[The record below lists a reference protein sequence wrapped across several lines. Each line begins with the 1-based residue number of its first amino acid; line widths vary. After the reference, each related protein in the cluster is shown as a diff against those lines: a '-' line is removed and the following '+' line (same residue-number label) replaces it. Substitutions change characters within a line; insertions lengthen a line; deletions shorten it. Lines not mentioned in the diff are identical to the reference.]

1 MYTKR
6 TTLLPLLLAAFAIC
20 AIVGL
25 SFPSVSYAL
34 DGDGTTANPYRIADG
49 DDLLAFANEVQANPG
64 QETHAVLTNDITMGT
79 FSGGTYTPASS
90 SYPTEW
96 TPINQFEGTFDGQ
109 GHTIGGLNVNG
120 VGEGYSAV
128 GLFGDDNG
136 DNGSIS
142 NLTIANSTFIGNQ
155 SVGAIA
161 GSINGDVSIVNC
173 RSIENTISG
182 NGMVGGIVGVAYGSG
197 MGSRIE
203 NCYNDSTVSIL
214 GEGGFAIGG
223 IVGRLYYGSVQN
235 SWNAGSITA
244 QNTPTS
250 ANSIGGIIGFCV
262 PSSDPIEGL
271 CNTGTISV
279 PGADGVG
286 GIFGY
291 GFADA
296 IRNAYNTGDITAAF
310 SVSGIGSES
319 SDASNCFN
327 VGRII
332 ASDDPSTAYGLFQS
346 EPLTANNL
354 FWLDGSADRSVGYG
368 TPIAASPASA
378 FETKGA
384 GGIFDSLRASDPQVW
399 NANLGIDGTE
409 QSQHDVWLH
418 PILSYQHAV
427 IDAQITLLNG
437 DDGATATAANGRL
450 FASASLANGDAI
462 YAYEGSSAH
471 ITATPDAGYTV
482 SVLYDGQA
490 IRPDSGTND
499 QFTLPI
505 ASAAPTP
512 HQVVVVYVPEMAIIR
527 TINVHNPLTGDID
540 VIRQIATLG
549 YTATGYTAPPP
560 EPEPTPSPT
569 PSPAPTSD
577 PEAASES
584 APADGVDGNGVPAG
598 VEGTWSTDMWA
609 AFAAPQFDGYEPN
622 PEQID
627 AQNVD
632 WTTQDTTVDIT
643 YSKIDVPSADNG
655 TDSGESDAGYLAS
668 TSDSI
673 APIATIVVIAGIVA
687 AIAIVVALVH
697 MHRKK

>member
-1 MYTKR
+1 M
-6 TTLLPLLLAAFAIC
+6 LLTET
-20 AIVGL
+20 GRQ
-25 SFPSVSYAL
+25 
-34 DGDGTTANPYRIADG
+34 ANPYRIADG

-64 QETHAVLTNDITMGT
+64 QEIHAVLTNDITMGT

-96 TPINQFEGTFDGQ
+96 TPINQFSGTFDGQ
-109 GHTIGGLNVNG
+109 GHTISGLNVNG

-136 DNGSIS
+136 DNSSIS
-142 NLTIANSTFIGNQ
+142 NLTIANSTFIGVQ

-173 RSIENTISG
+173 RSIGNTISG
-182 NGMVGGIVGVAYGSG
+182 NDMVGGIVGVAYGSG
-197 MGSRIE
+197 EGSRIE

-214 GEGGFAIGG
+214 DEGGFAIGG

-244 QNTPTS
+244 QSTLTN
-250 ANSIGGIIGFCV
+250 ANSIGGIIGFCI
-262 PSSDPIEGL
+262 PSSNPIEGL

-291 GFADA
+291 GFADV
-296 IRNAYNTGDITAAF
+296 IRNAYNTGDITASFAA
-310 SVSGIGSES
+310 SGIGRDA

-327 VGRII
+327 VGRIT
-332 ASDDPSTAYGLFQS
+332 ASDDPRTAYALFQS
-346 EPLTANNL
+346 ASGAVDNL
-354 FWLDGSADRSVGYG
+354 FWLDGTAGQSVDQSAGYG

-378 FETKGA
+378 FETKGTGSVFA
-384 GGIFDSLRASDPQVW
+384 SLYASDPQAW

-437 DDGATATAANGRL
+437 DDGATSTASNGRL
-450 FASASLANGDAI
+450 FASASLADGDAI
-462 YAYEGSSAH
+462 YAYEGASAH

-490 IRPDSGTND
+490 IRPNSGTID
-499 QFTLPI
+499 QFTLPV
-505 ASAAPTP
+505 ASATPTP
-512 HQVVVVYVPEMAIIR
+512 HQVVVVYVPEMAITR

-540 VIRQIATLG
+540 VTRQVATLG
-549 YTATGYTAPPP
+549 YTATGYTAPSPSPAP
-560 EPEPTPSPT
+560 EPEPTPSPSPA
-569 PSPAPTSD
+569 PSPAPTSE
-577 PEAASES
+577 PGAVPGSEPASSTDEH
-584 APADGVDGNGVPAG
+584 GVPAG
-598 VEGTWSTDMWA
+598 IEGTWSTDVWA
-609 AFAAPQFDGYEPN
+609 AFDAPQFDGYAPSVER
-622 PEQID
+622 ID

-643 YSKIDVPSADNG
+643 YSKIDVPSADEG
-655 TDSGESDAGYLAS
+655 TDSGETDAGYLAS
-668 TSDSI
+668 TRDSI
-673 APIATIVVIAGIVA
+673 APIATIVVVDDVIVA
-687 AIAIVVALVH
+687 AIALVIALVH